1 MISIA
6 RLPFRFVLLLILGSV
21 VLLQGCASAKL
32 ANQAALTAAADA
44 KASEL
49 GTNSELALQR
59 AEAAYQT
66 AIKDQ
71 LGFYAPHTME
81 KLDEAL
87 KQAQQAHGKQQ
98 TLQAV
103 KAAAHVLTLLENGQ
117 RNKAEA
123 LKLLAPV
130 FEQKQRVDELNAQ
143 TVLSDD
149 YQNQLENIQELIG
162 LIEEGKSEQAVSDS
176 ADVVADLVALERQTM
191 LALHWQPAEDVLE
204 QAEDEDAD
212 DHASKTYEDAEQKV
226 KTAQEFISINFTKRD
241 ESKQLGLDALRAS
254 QRALFIGRESQT
266 LQKLDAEKAEQAALK
281 EEERLRQIGI
291 AIGVNDLRYMALA
304 DQSNA
309 IIEHIQTLRREAP
322 TPANQPMLNEAQ
334 PQVAEQAPVNESE
347 DASAGASATSDIE
360 AAVETV
366 ARSEPNPEPNPA
378 LINEN
383 GEQAAEV
390 SQVVATEDTAPATD
404 AQLNDATPLLSDSDE
419 VQTEVTGAETAEA
432 TPAETIAAES
442 ETAPAEEAVVEPVV
456 VETAAAETVEA
467 ETVEAE
473 TVEAETVE
481 AETVEAETVEAET
494 VEAETVEAETAE
506 LAQP

>member
-143 TVLSDD
+143 AVLSDD

-162 LIEEGKSEQAVSDS
+162 LIEEGKSEQAVADS

-266 LQKLDAEKAEQAALK
+266 LQKLDAKKAEQAALK

-347 DASAGASATSDIE
+347 DASAGASAGASATSDIE

-390 SQVVATEDTAPATD
+390 SQVVATEDTATATE

-419 VQTEVTGAETAEA
+419 VQTEITGAETAEA
-432 TPAETIAAES
+432 TPVETIAAES

-494 VEAETVEAETAE
+494 VEAETAE